1 MWCKN
6 DELANI
12 KHTVNH
18 QCELDYLAAFKIVC
32 KEKERK
38 GEKEGGLAATV
49 QHGSR
54 ESNSSSS
61 RNSNSKALRIPEL
74 HEMKPFRGGD
84 GKGDGLQGGKGGG
97 SRWMGGWRD

>member
-1 MWCKN
+1 MHLRLCAKRKR
-6 DELANI
+6 E
-12 KHTVNH
+12 
-18 QCELDYLAAFKIVC
+18 
-32 KEKERK
+32 K

-49 QHGSR
+49 QHGPR
-54 ESNSSSS
+54 ESNSSS